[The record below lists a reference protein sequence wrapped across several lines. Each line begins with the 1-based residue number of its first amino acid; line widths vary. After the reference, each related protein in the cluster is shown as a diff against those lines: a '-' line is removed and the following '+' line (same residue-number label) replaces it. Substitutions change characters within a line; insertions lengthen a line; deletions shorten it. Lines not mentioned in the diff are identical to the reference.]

1 MAATQALAGPARN
14 GGRRGERGARR
25 GPGWWASRLAMTF
38 GLLVVLIA
46 AWQIAALI
54 APTPYIPS
62 PAQIGAYSWRLFFAG
77 GAYLAPADAWLKN
90 GLPTIG
96 RALLGF
102 ALGSLWGIA
111 LGTLI
116 GLSRVFRYGTSW
128 VVEFLR
134 AIPASAVLPLFIL
147 VLGGTDWMRIAF
159 VAYTLSLYVLINT
172 AGGVSSVD
180 PTLIMMGRSFR
191 LSTAAIVWRV
201 VLPAAMP
208 QIYAGL
214 RIGTIGATIVAIVS
228 EFFVATNGIGFQIRS
243 TSGVFNYGG
252 MWAWI
257 LLLSVFGLL
266 LNLTV
271 ELVERRLLAWHR
283 NSH

>member
-1 MAATQALAGPARN
+1 MAATQALARPARN
-14 GGRRGERGARR
+14 GGPRRERGARR

-38 GLLVVLIA
+38 GLLIVLIA
-46 AWQIAALI
+46 AWQIAALT

-62 PAQIGAYSWRLFFAG
+62 PAQIGAYAWRLFFAG
-77 GAYLAPADAWLKN
+77 GAYLTPADAWLKN

-116 GLSRVFRYGTSW
+116 GLSRVFRYATSW

-228 EFFVATNGIGFQIRS
+228 EFFVATNGIGFQIRN